1 MRQLILAGLAL
12 ILAVPATAQS
22 PRPPAPARTTPDTSA
37 AAAAQRAELQGRI
50 ERNFIARANEEL
62 GLTEAQSTRL
72 VEIERRIADRRRLI
86 ERETRRINE
95 ALSNEL
101 RPGIAANE
109 RVVTT
114 SLDSLGA
121 LRVNYAQVF
130 RDEQKDL
137 SGFLTPVQR
146 AQFYRM
152 RERMI
157 GRVADVREERQK
169 RDGQG
174 HAPQH

>member
-1 MRQLILAGLAL
+1 MRYLLLAGLAL
-12 ILAVPATAQS
+12 VMTAPASAQS
-22 PRPPAPARTTPDTSA
+22 PRTSTTPDTGA

-72 VEIERRIADRRRLI
+72 VEVERRIADRRRLI
-86 ERETRRINE
+86 ERETRRLNQAI
-95 ALSNEL
+95 ANEL

-114 SLDSLGA
+114 TLDSLGV
-121 LRVNYAQVF
+121 LRVNYATVF
-130 RDEQKDL
+130 KDEQREL
-137 SGFLTPVQR
+137 SAFLSPVQR

-157 GRVADVREERQK
+157 GRVAEVRDDRQK
-169 RDGQG
+169 REPQPPR

>member
-1 MRQLILAGLAL
+1 MRYPILVGLAL
-12 ILAVPATAQS
+12 CVT
-22 PRPPAPARTTPDTSA
+22 PPASAQTPQRSATPDTGA

-50 ERNFIARANEEL
+50 EQNFIARANEEL

-72 VEIERRIADRRRLI
+72 VEVERKIADRRRLI
-86 ERETRRINE
+86 ERETRRLNE
-95 ALSNEL
+95 ALASEL

-114 SLDSLGA
+114 TLDSLGT

-130 RDEQKDL
+130 KDEQRDL
-137 SGFLTPVQR
+137 SGFLSPVQR

-152 RERMI
+152 RERMM
-157 GRVADVREERQK
+157 GRVADMREQRTT
-169 RDGQG
+169 RDQPPR